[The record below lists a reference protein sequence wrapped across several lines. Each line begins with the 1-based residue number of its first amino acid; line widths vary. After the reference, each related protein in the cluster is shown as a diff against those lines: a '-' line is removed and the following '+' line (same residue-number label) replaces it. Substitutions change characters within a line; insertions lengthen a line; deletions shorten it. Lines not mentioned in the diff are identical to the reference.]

1 MTLDDLDFV
10 ASLMADPEV
19 MRHYPRCSTRE
30 EAREAI
36 IRQRENYATHG
47 YGRWLI
53 QERAEEKPVGLVGVL
68 PQRVEDLEEP
78 EVAYM
83 IDRACWLRG
92 FASEAAAASRDFAFR
107 QIGAPR
113 VIALVRPVNVGSQ
126 AVARRIGMLPGR
138 LIVHASLDH
147 VVYSIDRERW
157 IGLERLRVQPG
168 LTGPGPGDLTLAQ
181 EELCIGKE
189 DNNFSS

>member
-1 MTLDDLDFV
+1 MKPIFETERLIAREMTLDDLDFV

-36 IRQRENYATHG
+36 VRQRENYATYG

-53 QERAEEKPVGLVGVL
+53 QERAEERPVGLVGVL

-83 IDRACWLRG
+83 IDRACWLQRIRVGGRG
-92 FASEAAAASRDFAFR
+92 GEPRLRAFR
-107 QIGAPR
+107 QIGALR
-113 VIALVRPVNVGSQ
+113 VIALVRPVNVDPRLWPGGS
-126 AVARRIGMLPGR
+126 GC
-138 LIVHASLDH
+138 
-147 VVYSIDRERW
+147 Y
-157 IGLERLRVQPG
+157 RVG
-168 LTGPGPGDLTLAQ
+168 
-181 EELCIGKE
+181 
-189 DNNFSS
+189 